1 MPQLLPPAQPFPARA
16 LRILLVEDEPA
27 LARNILDYLQLCG
40 HQTDYA
46 ADGKLG
52 LQLALQQHFDVILLD
67 LMLPRLD
74 GLSLCRQLRAQA
86 SRHIPV
92 LMLTARDT
100 LADKTDGFYAGA
112 DDYLTKP
119 FALAELALR
128 CLALARRNEPQQYSL
143 EIGPLRLDRR
153 TLQAWRDDQLLQL
166 HPLGFQILQLLAEAY
181 PAVLNRQQLTDQL
194 WPEQAPDSDA
204 LRSHIYLLRQQLD
217 KPFAWPLLHTVHAVG
232 FVLRVA
238 EIVP

>member
-1 MPQLLPPAQPFPARA
+1 MSGTAFNHAL
-16 LRILLVEDEPA
+16 LRILLIEDEPA
-27 LARNILDYLQLCG
+27 LARNIVDYLQLCG

-46 ADGKLG
+46 ADGQQG

-74 GLSLCRQLRAQA
+74 GLSLCRQLRQHAA
-86 SRHIPV
+86 RHTPV

-100 LADKTDGFYAGA
+100 LDDKVQGFHAGA

-119 FALAELALR
+119 FALAELGLR
-128 CLALARRNEPQQYSL
+128 CQALARRTLPQDYCLS
-143 EIGPLRLDRR
+143 IGPLTLDRR
-153 TLQAWRDDQLLQL
+153 AHQAWRDDQLLQL

-181 PAVLNRQQLTDQL
+181 PALLSRQQLSERL
-194 WPEQAPDSDA
+194 WPDDAPDSDA

-217 KPFAWPLLHTVHAVG
+217 KPFANALLHTVHGVG
-232 FVLRVA
+232 FVLRLP
-238 EIVP
+238 ETLP

>member
-1 MPQLLPPAQPFPARA
+1 MPQPASAPTVFPGRT

-27 LARNILDYLQLCG
+27 LARNILDYLHLCG

-52 LQLALQQHFDVILLD
+52 LQLALQQQFDVILLD

-74 GLSLCRQLRAQA
+74 GLSLCRQLRTHA
-86 SRHIPV
+86 SRHTPV

-128 CLALARRNEPQQYSL
+128 CQALARRNEPQQYNL

-166 HPLGFQILQLLAEAY
+166 HPLGFQILQLLAAAY
-181 PAVLNRQQLTDQL
+181 PAVLHRQHLTDQL
-194 WPEQAPDSDA
+194 WPDEAPDSDA

-217 KPFAWPLLHTVHAVG
+217 KPFAWPLLHTVHGVG
-232 FVLRVA
+232 FVLRLP
-238 EIVP
+238 EQP